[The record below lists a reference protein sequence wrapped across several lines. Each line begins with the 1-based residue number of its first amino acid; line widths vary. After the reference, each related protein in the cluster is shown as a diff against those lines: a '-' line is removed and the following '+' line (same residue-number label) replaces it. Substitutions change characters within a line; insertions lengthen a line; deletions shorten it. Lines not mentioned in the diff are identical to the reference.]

1 MIDLTIVFLRNSQ
14 DRRYQRPNPGGGVG
28 GGGYSDIFIRTLAR
42 VIFLFKILNFNIF
55 GGFQKNKYFGGMKI
69 LWLFYLGHLFMGYWF
84 RMGVVFFFFFFF
96 FFFFG
101 GGGGGGGLLKF
112 QIFFWGA

>member
-14 DRRYQRPNPGGGVG
+14 DRRYQRPNPGGGE

-69 LWLFYLGHLFMGYWF
+69 LWLFFGGHLFMGYWF
-84 RMGVVFFFFFFF
+84 RMGVFFFW
-96 FFFFG
+96 G
-101 GGGGGGGLLKF
+101 GGGGGGC
-112 QIFFWGA
+112 